1 MFNMLKWQSMTD
13 STAAPAKR
21 AGLPTADL
29 IAGLA
34 IAGLLLP
41 EAVAY
46 ASIANVPPRM
56 AVIALFAGLI
66 CYALIGRSR
75 FAIVSATSSSAAVL
89 AAASATLAGGD
100 AGARLAVCA
109 ALVIAAGAY
118 FVAASIA
125 RLGAITDFIA
135 KPVLRGFTFGLA
147 LVIVIKQLPS
157 MAGIHAGSSNIFALL
172 FDVLRQ
178 APQWNVPTLCLGT
191 GSLVLLVLCARM
203 KSLPGA
209 LIAIVAATLL
219 CHWLGLQERGVA
231 LVGHID
237 ITLTM
242 PQLPQL
248 ERTQWIDAAELA
260 LALALIVYAE
270 SYGSIRGFAM
280 KHGDPVTPN
289 RDLAA
294 LGIANL
300 VSGLLQ
306 GMPVGAGYSASAAN
320 EAAGADSR
328 LAGLFGAAVLLFVV
342 LLLLPLIAYTPE
354 AVLAAIVIHAVSHT
368 LKPGPLL
375 ACFRWH
381 RDRFVVI
388 AAVLAVLLLGVVNGL
403 LLAIGISI
411 VMALRRFSESRLSEL
426 GRLNGGH
433 DFVSTRLHP
442 DARPEPGFL
451 IVRPE
456 EPLFFANVERIVHQ
470 ISALA
475 AKQTDAKTVI
485 VSLEESPDL
494 DSSSVESLNDFCL
507 AQQKAG
513 KRVVF
518 ARVKDGAQAV
528 LTRAALPAMPVSA
541 DWALSVDDVVRK
553 AGRS

>member
-1 MFNMLKWQSMTD
+1 MSEPTTT
-13 STAAPAKR
+13 STKR
-21 AGLPTADL
+21 ASLPVADL
-29 IAGLA
+29 VAGLA

-46 ASIANVPPRM
+46 SSIANLPPQT

-66 CYALIGRSR
+66 CYALIGTSR

-89 AAASATLAGGD
+89 AAASSSLAGGD
-100 AGARLAVCA
+100 AGARLGLSA

-118 FVAASIA
+118 FVAAGIA

-147 LVIVIKQLPS
+147 MVIVIKQLPS
-157 MAGIHAGSSNIFALL
+157 MTGISASSSNIFVLL
-172 FDVLRQ
+172 FDILRQ
-178 APQWNVPTLCLGT
+178 APQWNLPTLGIGL
-191 GSLVLLVLCARM
+191 GSLALLVLCGRI

-209 LIAIVAATLL
+209 LIAIVLATVL
-219 CHWLGLQERGVA
+219 CQWLALPAHGVA
-231 LVGHID
+231 QVGHID
-237 ITLTM
+237 IILSM
-242 PQLPQL
+242 PHLPHL
-248 ERTQWIDAAELA
+248 AETQWLQAGELA

-280 KHGDPVTPN
+280 KHGDPVAPN

-320 EAAGADSR
+320 EAAGAKSR
-328 LAGLFGAAVLLFVV
+328 LAGLFGAAVLLIVV
-342 LLLLPLIAYTPE
+342 LLLLPLIAYTPQ
-354 AVLAAIVIHAVSHT
+354 AALAAIVIHAVSHT
-368 LKPGPLL
+368 LKPAPLL

-381 RDRFVVI
+381 RDRFVVV
-388 AAVLAVLLLGVVNGL
+388 AAVLAVLFLGVVNGL

-411 VMALRRFSESRLSEL
+411 VMTLRRFSESRLSEL
-426 GRLNGGH
+426 GRLNHGH
-433 DFVSTRLHP
+433 DFVSTHVRP
-442 DARPEPGFL
+442 EAKPEPGFL

-456 EPLFFANVERIVHQ
+456 EPLFFANIERILQEVSTRVSSRPDIHT
-470 ISALA
+470 ILL
-475 AKQTDAKTVI
+475 
-485 VSLEESPDL
+485 SLEESPDL

-507 AQQKAG
+507 AQTKAG

-518 ARVKDGAQAV
+518 ARVKDAAQTV
-528 LTRAALPAMPVSA
+528 LARANLPSMPVSRE
-541 DWALSVDDVVRK
+541 WGLSVDDAVQNAQTK
-553 AGRS
+553 

>member
-1 MFNMLKWQSMTD
+1 MSATSNNKN
-13 STAAPAKR
+13 
-21 AGLPTADL
+21 GLPTADL

-46 ASIANVPPRM
+46 ASIANVPPQM

-66 CYALIGRSR
+66 CYALIGTSR

-89 AAASATLAGGD
+89 AAASTSLSGGD
-100 AGARLAVCA
+100 PGARLGVCA

-118 FVAASIA
+118 FVAASVA

-147 LVIVIKQLPS
+147 LVIVIKQLPTLL
-157 MAGIHAGSSNIFALL
+157 GVHASSPNIFGLL
-172 FDVLRQ
+172 FDIVRQ
-178 APQWNVPTLCLGT
+178 APQWNVATLSLGF
-191 GSLVLLVLCARM
+191 GSLAFLPLCARI

-209 LIAIVAATLL
+209 LIAIIATTAL
-219 CHWLGLQERGVA
+219 CQWLALPAQGVA
-231 LVGHID
+231 QVGQIR
-237 ITLTM
+237 IALSM
-242 PQLPQL
+242 PHLPQL
-248 ERTQWIDAAELA
+248 SESQWLQSCELA

-280 KHGDPVTPN
+280 KHGDPVAPN

-300 VSGLLQ
+300 ASGLLQ

-320 EAAGADSR
+320 EAAGAASR
-328 LAGLFGAAVLLFVV
+328 FAGLFGAGVLLLVV

-368 LKPGPLL
+368 LNPEPLL
-375 ACFRWH
+375 ACFRLH
-381 RDRFVVI
+381 RDRVVVV
-388 AAVLAVLLLGVVNGL
+388 AAVLAVLFLGVVNGL
-403 LLAIGISI
+403 LLAIGVSI
-411 VMALRRFSESRLSEL
+411 VMTLHRFSESRLSEL
-426 GRLNGGH
+426 GRLDQGH
-433 DFVSTRLHP
+433 DFVSTSLHP
-442 DARPEPGFL
+442 TARPEPGFL

-456 EPLFFANVERIVHQ
+456 EPLFFANVERILHEVG
-470 ISALA
+470 ALA
-475 AKQTDAKTVI
+475 SAKPDAQTI
-485 VSLEESPDL
+485 ILSLEESPDL
-494 DSSSVESLNDFCL
+494 DSSSVESLHDFSL
-507 AQQKAG
+507 VQQKAG

-518 ARVKDGAQAV
+518 ARVKEAAQTV
-528 LTRAALPAMPVSA
+528 LARADLPVSPN
-541 DWALSVDDVVRK
+541 WGLSVDDVVQK
-553 AGRS
+553 ARR